1 MARARRTSAILE
13 TDRQILKGLKSI
25 TASGNVGVGRPDPA
39 YKLDV
44 QGDICASGTIFAKY
58 QHVAEWVPSS
68 EKLSAGTVVVL
79 DQAKSNQVVASTTA
93 YDTRVAGVISAQP
106 GITLGEKSK
115 EKVLVGA
122 TGRVRVMVDATKA
135 PINIG
140 DLVTS
145 ESRRRDEIGS
155 SESWRRSNP
164 SPRDD
169 YRQSTRAARQR

>member
-1 MARARRTSAILE
+1 
-13 TDRQILKGLKSI
+13 
-25 TASGNVGVGRPDPA
+25 PDPA